1 MARGLTAIVLGI
13 DAVSSLDD
21 EAQLRF
27 LEEAID
33 LFFQE
38 PRDPKELAVWF
49 RLFERF
55 PEDDGYE
62 MFWAVLHG
70 IEALPGIEPLVVES
84 VRRRPS
90 RFPVQMLNRMLN
102 AGTTHVEGASVLELL
117 ESVASNPISPQ
128 SVREDAQEFI
138 AYQRGRTQGR
148 RLVTDENRH
157 LPWNDKLDQKPGPRE
172 EPPC

>member
-1 MARGLTAIVLGI
+1 MTRDLSSIVLGI

-27 LEEAID
+27 LQELMD
-33 LFFQE
+33 RFFQE
-38 PRDPKELAVWF
+38 PRNPEELAVWF

-62 MFWAVLHG
+62 MFCAILHG
-70 IEALPGIEPLVVES
+70 IEALPGIEPLVAES

-102 AGTTHVEGASVLELL
+102 AGTTHVEGASVLALL
-117 ESVASNPISPQ
+117 ESVVSNPTSPR
-128 SVREDAQEFI
+128 SVREAAEEFI
-138 AYQRGRTQGR
+138 AYQR
-148 RLVTDENRH
+148 NRS
-157 LPWNDKLDQKPGPRE
+157 QSAGS
-172 EPPC
+172 

>member
-1 MARGLTAIVLGI
+1 MERDLSAIVLGI

-27 LEEAID
+27 LEESIER
-33 LFFQE
+33 FFQE

-62 MFWAVLHG
+62 MFWAILHG
-70 IEALPGIEPLVVES
+70 IEALPGIEPLVVAS

-102 AGTTHVEGASVLELL
+102 AGTTHVEGVSVLALL
-117 ESVASNPISPQ
+117 ESVVSNPVSPQ

-138 AYQRGRTQGR
+138 VYQRSRS
-148 RLVTDENRH
+148 
-157 LPWNDKLDQKPGPRE
+157 PGASS
-172 EPPC
+172 